1 MTRRSLYLVPTTP
14 KPSNHLAATLTT
26 SLLSLAE
33 QASTLAFTLVAA
45 CVPGIRQA
53 PRAGV
58 KVPSSPAIDGAQVED
73 AKRRRRVITDV
84 EEHSSANIVEVS
96 DAPHTE
102 NAAAAA
108 PEFRAALVNRVRHFT
123 TTRMS
128 RLSSPV
134 VAPPAPSP
142 LDEDPFS
149 SPPYHTRPT
158 STKPGNRPNPETLHV
173 LALARTQVLSIRG
186 TQNSPTPALRH
197 TSRGD
202 RRSGLRQHTVFFQQ
216 PQPQPQSPTQKQTPP
231 KFWQPHPA
239 GKRSCAVPIKAP
251 AGKENCSML

>member
-14 KPSNHLAATLTT
+14 NTSTHLAATITT

-33 QASTLAFTLVAA
+33 QASTFAFTLVRA
-45 CVPGIRQA
+45 CVPGVRQA

-73 AKRRRRVITDV
+73 AKRRRRVIADV
-84 EEHSSANIVEVS
+84 EELSNIVEVL
-96 DAPHTE
+96 DAPHIE
-102 NAAAAA
+102 NAATA

-123 TTRMS
+123 TTRIS

-134 VAPPAPSP
+134 VAVPAPPAPSP

-149 SPPYHTRPT
+149 SPLYPT
-158 STKPGNRPNPETLHV
+158 FTKSNTRPNPETLHV
-173 LALARTQVLSIRG
+173 LALARTQVLSVRG

-197 TSRGD
+197 TNRGD
-202 RRSGLRQHTVFFQQ
+202 RRRPAASGLRQHTVFF
-216 PQPQPQSPTQKQTPP
+216 QPQPQSPTQKQTPP

-251 AGKENCSML
+251 VGKENCSAF